1 MSYVSQISGNE
12 IVDNEL
18 RHALDKK
25 VDEIRKQ
32 VEFLSVVSKA
42 IGEMLICICSVIQS
56 SDSFDEA
63 KTIEKIFN
71 KTTGVS
77 ASDGSYSKA
86 YGNFASIILQLCGNT
101 LPDNYR
107 KGIPDGGTVPLTQT
121 LIDNAKTVC
130 QKIPTLGVCLGHQAI
145 CAAYGAKVT
154 YAKKLMHGKQS
165 TITFTGDSPLFS
177 GVPEKAPV
185 ARYHS
190 LAADPDTIPDCFEV
204 SAVADD
210 GEIMAVRHREFPIF
224 GVQFHPES
232 IMTPDGKTML
242 KNFIAL

>member
-1 MSYVSQISGNE
+1 M
-12 IVDNEL
+12 
-18 RHALDKK
+18 
-25 VDEIRKQ
+25 
-32 VEFLSVVSKA
+32 
-42 IGEMLICICSVIQS
+42 
-56 SDSFDEA
+56 
-63 KTIEKIFN
+63 
-71 KTTGVS
+71 
-77 ASDGSYSKA
+77 
-86 YGNFASIILQLCGNT
+86 IL
-101 LPDNYR
+101 
-107 KGIPDGGTVPLTQT
+107 
-121 LIDNAKTVC
+121 LIDNYDSFSYNLYQLIGEIEPDIRVIRNDEMTVAQIEEIAPSKIILSPGPGRPEDAGIIVEAAKTVC